1 MYSNDLAWRAATPPV
16 LTVHPLTEEVAG
28 TAVRRTA
35 APVLARLKGTRVP
48 AGDLPPKGTGVP
60 AAGLTTGMAMQ
71 TQAIQAPPF
80 AVVDRDRIV
89 GVPGAPPR
97 GRPV

>member
-1 MYSNDLAWRAATPPV
+1 MYSNDLARGAAASPV

-35 APVLARLKGTRVP
+35 APVLARPKGTRVSGGDLTPTGTRVP
-48 AGDLPPKGTGVP
+48 A
-60 AAGLTTGMAMQ
+60 AGLTGMAMQ